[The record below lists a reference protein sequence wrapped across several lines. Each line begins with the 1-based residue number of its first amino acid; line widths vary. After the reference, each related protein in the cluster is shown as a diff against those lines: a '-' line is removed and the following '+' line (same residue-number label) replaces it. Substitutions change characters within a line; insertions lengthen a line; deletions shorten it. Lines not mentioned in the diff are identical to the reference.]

1 MSMNGI
7 FVIMIPMMMI
17 IDSHNYDEDKGIM
30 CRTSSRNHI
39 SKSVYNSNVINL
51 KQ

>member
-1 MSMNGI
+1 MFNEYERYLCDNDDDN
-7 FVIMIPMMMI
+7 
-17 IDSHNYDEDKGIM
+17 DSHNYDEDKGIM